1 MKRGCYKTPYE
12 EARAGKP
19 HDAAK
24 RTQRRLIKPRQE
36 TFDGVDFDTW
46 YTAGAARV
54 SQVTL
59 RDIAGSTGLSI
70 GTVSRALKNQAG
82 MTERTRTVVREA
94 AMRMGYDFS
103 QLKKGRIRRIVFLL
117 HSQHNT
123 LASSPFFSPV
133 LHGAEEACRREG
145 IALSFIAVGPAEPV
159 LDQIRLHQPDAIL
172 CAGFFEPEVLAAL
185 QQVGMPLVLVDMH
198 RRGFGSLNPDN
209 LRGGYLATQH
219 LLRCGRK
226 RIAMLTGSLAHYSVQ
241 QRNRGFRQALFDA
254 KVHADP
260 ALEVI
265 VPNMG
270 EGDEGVAE
278 AVRSL
283 LALPV
288 RPDALFCYNDSTA
301 LAAMKVCLNEGLRIP
316 SDLAIVGFD
325 DIAAAAA
332 AIPPLSTVRVDKE
345 ALGRAGIEALLQTPG
360 ESPTQITV
368 PVEMIVRESSYDD

>member
-1 MKRGCYKTPYE
+1 
-12 EARAGKP
+12 
-19 HDAAK
+19 
-24 RTQRRLIKPRQE
+24 L
-36 TFDGVDFDTW
+36 
-46 YTAGAARV
+46 

-59 RDIAGSTGLSI
+59 RDIAAATGLSI

-82 MTERTRTVVREA
+82 MTEATRNIVRVA
-94 AMRMGYDFS
+94 ALRLGYDFA
-103 QLKKGRIRRIVFLL
+103 QLKKGRIRRIAFLL

-123 LASSPFFSPV
+123 LTSSPFFSPV

-145 IALSFIAVGPAEPV
+145 IALSLIVVGPAEPV
-159 LDQIRLHQPDAIL
+159 LDQLRLHQPDAIL

-185 QQVGMPLVLVDMH
+185 QQVGKPMLLVDMH
-198 RRGFGSLNPDN
+198 RRGFTSINPDN
-209 LRGGYLATQH
+209 LNGGYLATQH
-219 LLRCGRK
+219 LLRTGRK
-226 RIAMLTGSLAHYSVQ
+226 RIAMLSGSLAHYSIQ

-260 ALEVI
+260 SLEVN
-265 VPNMG
+265 VPTMG
-270 EGDEGVAE
+270 EGEEGVIE

-283 LALPV
+283 LALPK

-301 LAAMKVCLNEGLRIP
+301 LVAMKYCLNEGLRVP

-345 ALGRAGIEALLQTPG
+345 ALGRVGIESLLHKPDEQP
-360 ESPTQITV
+360 SQITL